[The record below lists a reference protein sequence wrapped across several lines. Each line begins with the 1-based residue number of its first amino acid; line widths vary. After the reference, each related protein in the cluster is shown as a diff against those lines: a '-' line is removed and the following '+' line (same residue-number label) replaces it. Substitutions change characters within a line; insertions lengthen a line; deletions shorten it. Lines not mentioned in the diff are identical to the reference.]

1 MDRGYMGIGSGGS
14 LALAA
19 FLAGA
24 DAKKAVEIACTIDNL
39 SGGRVIVHK
48 LRS

>member
-1 MDRGYMGIGSGGS
+1 MGIGSGGS

-39 SGGRVIVHK
+39 SGGKVYVHRLK
-48 LRS
+48 